1 MSTCVSLCPAG
12 GRRYLPP
19 HPGGITPVF
28 WKTRAAGRET
38 SLQGTKLGLPASAG
52 PSPSFL
58 RLLGRPSGL
67 GGPGGVLGNCSS
79 TEKETAGSGPTAPC
93 RLVAWPCCQP
103 SQLNRIQLWP
113 RSLTLT
119 NAVLGQLVAPTVGTP
134 APRLQPEAGS
144 EGPWVNAIPAVT
156 AEQAGGQWGGRCW
169 SRRWGTQDSEG
180 AGVRAVLSETPPAR
194 GWRWGR
200 PGVRSRTGGGG
211 AEAPLGKGTGA
222 GERVEDEPSRPCPL
236 PSALS
241 WPSGVIS
248 RR

>member
-67 GGPGGVLGNCSS
+67 GGPGGVLSNCSS
-79 TEKETAGSGPTAPC
+79 TEKEMAGSGPTAPC

-119 NAVLGQLVAPTVGTP
+119 NTVLGQLVAPTVGTP
-134 APRLQPEAGS
+134 APRLQPKAGL

-180 AGVRAVLSETPPAR
+180 GRSGGRAFRDFSSAGLEVGQA
-194 GWRWGR
+194 
-200 PGVRSRTGGGG
+200 GGGG

-222 GERVEDEPSRPCPL
+222 GERVEDEPHRPCPL

-241 WPSGVIS
+241 WPRGIIS

>member
-52 PSPSFL
+52 PFPSFL

-67 GGPGGVLGNCSS
+67 GGPGGVLSNCSS
-79 TEKETAGSGPTAPC
+79 TEKEMAGSGPTAPC

-119 NAVLGQLVAPTVGTP
+119 NTVLGQLVAPTVGTP
-134 APRLQPEAGS
+134 APRLQPKAGL

-156 AEQAGGQWGGRCW
+156 AEQAGGQWGGHCW

-180 AGVRAVLSETPPAR
+180 GRSGGRAFRDVSSAGLEVGQAGGAQQDG
-194 GWRWGR
+194 GWRG
-200 PGVRSRTGGGG
+200 
-211 AEAPLGKGTGA
+211 
-222 GERVEDEPSRPCPL
+222 
-236 PSALS
+236 
-241 WPSGVIS
+241 
-248 RR
+248 